1 MCYDLFM
8 ANSAA
13 SPERA
18 THRTVILLHKSDKA
32 KLERLALKEKIS
44 SAEVVR
50 RLIRHGGDLFK
61 NKPEEEVIETA
72 LKMISTS
79 VSDTNASLT
88 RTMEKNIKRMDSRID
103 RIADDLSGID
113 RRVMRI
119 EVLIDLTKQQSGR
132 KGSTKELP

>member
-1 MCYDLFM
+1 MHMCYDLFM

-88 RTMEKNIKRMDSRID
+88 RTMEKLDHLHDELAKRDIR
-103 RIADDLSGID
+103 
-113 RRVMRI
+113 
-119 EVLIDLTKQQSGR
+119 
-132 KGSTKELP
+132 